1 MSPMLLI
8 VSHILIQEVL
18 ISGSNPLLISNF
30 LSTFPSLFLQP
41 NTNFELV
48 VLGNLGEAP
57 DNFLPSTSKDNFT
70 IVKILSNASY
80 PVSGPVSK
88 HGFACSVFLVQ
99 VQNINLVP
107 IPILD
112 LSKNNLLNAYFVFI
126 ALVTQ
131 LMVNSFPVEY
141 QLSIL
146 ANLTRPLKNTI
157 FLVTTPNRLQAF
169 IPENLQ
175 ERRVFKIYDYSSSLG
190 GIVENLED
198 ALISGSKVNMHKEW
212 IFGIVCPR
220 CVPKDRNSKE
230 VPTPLVRTFYQLS
243 IFVNATA
250 GFKIPQGEM
259 HSSARTQPLLD
270 GTGTIALP
278 STLGQG
284 DLSFHVTDVALFHSY
299 TFVTGHPRKVSI
311 TSLLQ
316 LAQPFS
322 TSVWAL
328 TLTFVVGIFLA
339 IEMISYFKRRKAFK
353 KDTMKSNHLVR
364 TENKFL
370 HIWWTVVLL
379 QPILDQAII
388 SKELVPKLSEYELVK
403 PDCYQLVFEHNGACI
418 GPSFVFWFLGSIY
431 MTSAKK
437 QLLFVESKDTLF
449 TELMTAGMSIQYPYL
464 VGMSSTI
471 FKKPCW
477 IKEPYNF
484 IWSGL
489 YNSGIFQIYWESQ
502 VLDVKLKQG
511 KVYAGKHSNDPKYSA
526 GKTNDISN
534 QRIISLSLQI
544 IIYGIIL
551 AAAALVGEL
560 LTFFFLMSREH
571 TENS

>member
-8 VSHILIQEVL
+8 LSHILIQEVL
-18 ISGSNPLLISNF
+18 ISGSYPLSNF

-41 NTNFELV
+41 NINFELV
-48 VLGNLGEAP
+48 ILGNLGEAT
-57 DNFLPSTSKDNFT
+57 DRFLPSTSKDNLT
-70 IVKILSNASY
+70 IVKILSNASHL
-80 PVSGPVSK
+80 VSGPVSK
-88 HGFACSVFLVQ
+88 HGFTCSVFLVQ
-99 VQNINLVP
+99 VQNVNLVP

-112 LSKNNLLNAYFVFI
+112 MSKNNLLNAYFVFI
-126 ALVTQ
+126 TLVTQ
-131 LMVNSFPVEY
+131 LMLNSFPVEY

-157 FLVTTPNRLQAF
+157 FLVTSPNRLQAF

-175 ERRVFKIYDYSSSLG
+175 ERLVFKIYDYSSSRG
-190 GIVENLED
+190 DIVENLNLN

-243 IFVNATA
+243 IFINATA

-259 HSSARTQPLLD
+259 HSSARSQPLLD

-278 STLGQG
+278 STLGHG
-284 DLSFHVTDVALFHSY
+284 DLSFHVTDAAVFHSY
-299 TFVTGHPRKVSI
+299 IFVTGHPRKCF
-311 TSLLQ
+311 Q
-316 LAQPFS
+316 L
-322 TSVWAL
+322 
-328 TLTFVVGIFLA
+328 I
-339 IEMISYFKRRKAFK
+339 
-353 KDTMKSNHLVR
+353 
-364 TENKFL
+364 
-370 HIWWTVVLL
+370 
-379 QPILDQAII
+379 
-388 SKELVPKLSEYELVK
+388 
-403 PDCYQLVFEHNGACI
+403 FEHNAACV
-418 GPSFVFWFLGSIY
+418 GPSFVFWFHGSIY
-431 MTSAKK
+431 MTSVKK

-464 VGMSSTI
+464 V
-471 FKKPCW
+471 
-477 IKEPYNF
+477 EPYNF

-489 YNSGIFQIYWESQ
+489 YTSGIFQIYWESQ

-511 KVYAGKHSNDPKYSA
+511 KEYARKHSNDPKYSA

-551 AAAALVGEL
+551 AAAAL
-560 LTFFFLMSREH
+560 
-571 TENS
+571 